1 MLIRRN
7 KMTELLT
14 VKMIQEEYGLSR
26 RKVDELLYHCNTV
39 PRVPGGKI
47 RVVRSEFEKVLR
59 GEA

>member
-1 MLIRRN
+1 
-7 KMTELLT
+7 MTELLT